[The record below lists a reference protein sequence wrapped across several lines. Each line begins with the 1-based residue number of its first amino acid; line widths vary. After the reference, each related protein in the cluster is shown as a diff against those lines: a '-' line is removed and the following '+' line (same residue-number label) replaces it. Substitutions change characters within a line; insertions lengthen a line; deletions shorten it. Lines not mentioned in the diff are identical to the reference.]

1 MSPTNSL
8 PDAGKAGS
16 RRTLPTADQSPSPWL
31 AIAIGFMTCPK
42 KGKLR
47 FATKK
52 PKTAAHFVSCQ
63 SPQSHFPA
71 FTSRGG
77 SDSSYELTLLERTLI
92 SEPRSLLPTSGLTTT
107 SASRAAARK
116 IEPP

>member
-16 RRTLPTADQSPSPWL
+16 RKTRPTADQSPSPWL
-31 AIAIGFMTCPK
+31 AIAIGFMTCPM

-52 PKTAAHFVSCQ
+52 PKTKAHFASCH
-63 SPQSHFPA
+63 SPHSHFPTFTA
-71 FTSRGG
+71 FVRT
-77 SDSSYELTLLERTLI
+77 DSSYELTLLELPP
-92 SEPRSLLPTSGLTTT
+92 SVEQKSL
-107 SASRAAARK
+107 
-116 IEPP
+116 